1 MIKRTILD
9 ILTNY
14 THKNRAIIIY
24 GPRRTG
30 KTTILNAIA
39 KTISNYLFINCDLSD
54 GQELLQ
60 IKSQQDIQIRFGK
73 YDYLLIDEAQR
84 IHDIG
89 ITLKA
94 IIDAL
99 PLLQVFATG
108 SSSFDLSNATNEPL
122 TGRKFE
128 FIVPPLSTEE
138 IYHYG
143 GIKPT
148 LSYLP
153 QRLIYG
159 NYPEV
164 YLETK
169 IPEEIVKELA
179 GSYLFKDLLI
189 FQDIKRPDLLKKLLI
204 ALALQIGNE
213 VSYSE
218 LGSSVGM
225 DRKTVERYI
234 GLLEQCYIIYRMGS
248 YSKNLRKELKRANK
262 VYFWDTGIRNALIGN
277 FNPLELRNDT
287 GALWENYFITER
299 RKYLLNKRST
309 FEHYFWR
316 TTAQQEID
324 LIEIENAELR
334 AFELKLNPVKK
345 IKPPEAFTKAY
356 PNVDV
361 NVVNPK
367 NYLTYVVDYAVRNV
381 AESKIIV

>member
-1 MIKRTILD
+1 MIHRTILD
-9 ILTNY
+9 ILSGY

-30 KTTILNAIA
+30 KTTILNIIA
-39 KTISNYLFINCDLSD
+39 KKIDNYLYVNCDLSD

-60 IKSQQDIQIRFGK
+60 IKSQQDILLRFGK
-73 YDYLLIDEAQR
+73 YDCLMIDEAQR

-99 PLLQVFATG
+99 PHLQIFATG
-108 SSSFDLSNATNEPL
+108 SSSLDLSNATNEPM

-138 IYHYG
+138 IYNYG
-143 GIKPT
+143 GIKQT
-148 LSYLP
+148 LSNLP

-189 FQDIKRPDLLKKLLI
+189 YQDIKRPDLLRKLLI

-218 LGSSVGM
+218 LGRTVGM

-234 GLLEQCYIIYRMGS
+234 GLLEQCYIIYRLGS
-248 YSKNLRKELKRANK
+248 YSKNLRNELKRANK
-262 VYFWDTGIRNALIGN
+262 VYFWDNGIRNALIGN
-277 FNPLELRNDT
+277 FNSLELRNDT
-287 GALWENYFITER
+287 GALWENYFVTER
-299 RKYLLNKRST
+299 RKYMLNKRAT

-316 TTAQQEID
+316 TTSRQEID
-324 LIEIENAELR
+324 LIEIENAKMR
-334 AFELKLNPVKK
+334 AFELKWNPGRKVKK
-345 IKPPEAFTKAY
+345 PAAFTEAY
-356 PNVDV
+356 PDIEINI
-361 NVVNPK
+361 VNPK
-367 NYLTYVVDYAVRNV
+367 NYLQLLI
-381 AESKIIV
+381 ESEN